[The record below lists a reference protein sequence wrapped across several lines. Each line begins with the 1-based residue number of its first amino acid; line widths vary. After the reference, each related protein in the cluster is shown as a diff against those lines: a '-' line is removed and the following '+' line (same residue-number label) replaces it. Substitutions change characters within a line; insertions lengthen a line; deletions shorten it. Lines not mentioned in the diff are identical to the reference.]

1 MSMEPFVNDIY
12 ILLSFPVLPA
22 VFILLPYRAGTE
34 DMADTEEK
42 EGVGFF
48 FFFKLNFS
56 PNI

>member
-12 ILLSFPVLPA
+12 ILLSFPALSA

-42 EGVGFF
+42 GGLGFF
-48 FFFKLNFS
+48 FLKN
-56 PNI
+56 